1 MKVWHKILV
10 APGVAIV
17 FLIMLGA
24 ISYSVLTRQ
33 HSTLAELFST
43 RFGNYQLAANSSQE
57 ISEVHSN
64 VYRLFTWIGNLKE
77 DQIKRVTNDQLA
89 KIDAVINNIAR
100 FTANKDLDAGERKTA
115 EAAAK
120 KLAKYRKDVDM
131 AIDLSTVDI
140 NTGMSAMQTAD
151 SSFQDMLK
159 DFKELVQIDMRLAQE
174 GYEDADAAFNKAV
187 AALLAIL
194 ATPASACPSIV

>member
-24 ISYSVLTRQ
+24 ISYNVLTHQ
-33 HSTLAELFST
+33 HSALAELFDT
-43 RFGNYQLAANSSQE
+43 RFGDYQLAANSSQE

-64 VYRLFTWIGNLKE
+64 VYRLFTSTFDQNNLRNLKE
-77 DQIKRVTNDQLA
+77 DQIKRITNDQLA

-120 KLAKYRKDVDM
+120 KLAKYK
-131 AIDLSTVDI
+131 
-140 NTGMSAMQTAD
+140 
-151 SSFQDMLK
+151 
-159 DFKELVQIDMRLAQE
+159 
-174 GYEDADAAFNKAV
+174 
-187 AALLAIL
+187 
-194 ATPASACPSIV
+194 

>member
-24 ISYSVLTRQ
+24 ISYSVLTHQ
-33 HSTLAELFST
+33 HSALAELFNT
-43 RFGNYQLAANSSQE
+43 RFGDYQLAANSSQE

-77 DQIKRVTNDQLA
+77 DQIKRITNDQVA

-100 FTANKDLDAGERKTA
+100 FTANKDLGAGERKIA

-120 KLAKYRKDVDM
+120 KLAKYKKDVDT

-159 DFKELVQIDMRLAQE
+159 DFKELVQIETRLA
-174 GYEDADAAFNKAV
+174 
-187 AALLAIL
+187 
-194 ATPASACPSIV
+194 PS